1 MATDT
6 VLITHVTGKAW
17 MRASDG
23 TMIALHEGM
32 RVPVNAHIM
41 TDESASVT
49 LQATGVP
56 PVIVGQNTDML
67 VTDDLAAAQP
77 QPADNAVTPPAD
89 PVVDQVLA
97 ALDAGQDPF
106 AILDPT
112 AAVLTGGGGGG
123 DSFTRLASITE
134 TTTPLALAYPR
145 PGVETPEIVQLGGV
159 AATADDTVAPVP
171 AGPTIDVSDDPD
183 GGEGGPEVPAGV
195 FSIPENNTEVGVSG
209 AFTFTAAAG
218 LNSLQFTFTPEAGQ
232 PGGVTVTQAEL
243 NLLSSPGATPI
254 VIDTEK
260 GSLTLTHYDPATG
273 TVDYTYRSDG
283 ALDHP
288 LDQDALPDGIT
299 IIVNDSQGRSTSADL
314 VANITDTVPMAL
326 DDANAIGEDG
336 TSVAGNVL
344 TIDGATAGDHAD
356 NQGADGSTVTGIQA
370 PDAAAGETVPAS
382 GTTEVH
388 GKYGDLTIDAEGH
401 YAYTLVSDV
410 EDPRYLALQALS
422 EGEEVTESF
431 KYTLTDGDGDTSQ
444 ADLVITVTGAD
455 DGVTVSVPEEPPVG
469 EQDPVVGDAAD
480 RVVLESG
487 LPGGSEPNGDDTK
500 AESHFTILSLDGL
513 RDADALVL
521 GYTDADGHSGT
532 LTLSKAQLEDLAA
545 NPMQVSTPY
554 GTMELNGYSQASD
567 GTITVSYT
575 YVLVNAPKVDD
586 LYTQDAFTVTATDV
600 DGDTNAQDLNISIWD
615 DKPHAENDANFIGED
630 GASVNG
636 DVLSGGV
643 SAGDQAD
650 TQGADGARVSEIS
663 SDATAEHGSV
673 PSDGS
678 VTVKG
683 TYGDL
688 TIHHDGTYT
697 YTLAAMGDP
706 RYAALQALGEDDHP
720 KDVFTYTLIDS
731 DGDNAS
737 AKLEITVNGANDTA
751 GVSFDAGTGP

>member
-23 TMIALHEGM
+23 TMVALHEGM

-41 TDESASVT
+41 TDEGASVT

-123 DSFTRLASITE
+123 ASFTRLSSVVE
-134 TTTPLALAYPR
+134 TTSPLGLAYPR
-145 PGVETPEIVQLGGV
+145 PGVETPEFVQLGGV

-183 GGEGGPEVPAGV
+183 GSEGGPEVPAGV
-195 FSIPENNTEVGVSG
+195 FSIPENNTEGGVSG
-209 AFTFTAAAG
+209 SFAFTAAAG

-314 VANITDTVPMAL
+314 VANITDTEPMAH

-344 TIDGATAGDHAD
+344 TVDGASADDHVD
-356 NQGADGSTVTGIQA
+356 DQGADGSTVTGIQA
-370 PDAAAGETVPAS
+370 PGAVDGETVPAS
-382 GTTEVH
+382 GTTEVQ
-388 GKYGDLTIDAEGH
+388 GKYGDLMIDAEGH
-401 YAYTLVSDV
+401 YIYTLVSDV

-422 EGEEVTESF
+422 EGEEAVETF

-455 DGVTVSVPEEPPVG
+455 DGVTVDVPPGKTGDNDQPVS
-469 EQDPVVGDAAD
+469 GDTTD
-480 RVVLESG
+480 RVVYESG
-487 LPGGSEPNGDDTK
+487 LPLGSDPKPADLT
-500 AESHFTILSLDGL
+500 AESYFTIKALDGL
-513 RDADALVL
+513 DDTNAVTL
-521 GYTDADGHSGT
+521 GYTDAGGHPAT
-532 LTLSKAQLEDLAA
+532 LVLSKSELEALGTESKTVD
-545 NPMQVSTPY
+545 TRY
-554 GTMELNGYSQASD
+554 GTMELHGYSQDAD
-567 GTITVSYT
+567 GTITIDYT
-575 YVLVNAPKVDD
+575 YTLVNAPEVSGIATTDG
-586 LYTQDAFTVTATDV
+586 FTVVAKDA
-600 DGDTNAQDLNISIWD
+600 DGDTDSQNLDIRIVD
-615 DKPHAENDANFIGED
+615 DIP
-630 GASVNG
+630 
-636 DVLSGGV
+636 
-643 SAGDQAD
+643 
-650 TQGADGARVSEIS
+650 T
-663 SDATAEHGSV
+663 
-673 PSDGS
+673 
-678 VTVKG
+678 VTLG
-683 TYGDL
+683 GDL
-688 TIHHDGTYT
+688 
-697 YTLAAMGDP
+697 
-706 RYAALQALGEDDHP
+706 
-720 KDVFTYTLIDS
+720 
-731 DGDNAS
+731 
-737 AKLEITVNGANDTA
+737 
-751 GVSFDAGTGP
+751 